1 MDLSVSKVDNQ
12 EDLKKAFRI
21 REEVFVHEQLV
32 APDEEYDEF
41 ENSSVHFLAYIGQ
54 QPVGTARWR
63 MADKGV
69 KLERFAVLKP
79 FRDQG
84 IGQALVK
91 AVLED
96 INNNP
101 QTAGNDIYMH
111 AQVAA
116 VGLYR
121 KFGFEK
127 VGEKFMECNIE
138 HYLMKLSKK

>member
-1 MDLSVSKVDNQ
+1 MDLSVSKVENQ
-12 EDLKKAFRI
+12 EDLKTAFRI
-21 REEVFVHEQLV
+21 REEVFVREQKV

-41 ENSSVHFLAYIGQ
+41 ENSSVHFLAYVGQ

-63 MADKGV
+63 STHKGV

-84 IGQALVK
+84 VGQVLVR

-96 INNNP
+96 IKNNP
-101 QTAGNDIYMH
+101 EVANKDVYMH
-111 AQVAA
+111 SQVSAM
-116 VGLYR
+116 GLYE
-121 KFGFEK
+121 KFGFGKE
-127 VGEKFMECNIE
+127 GEKFMECGIE